1 MFVDMTAD
9 IAHTLHPHRQLLVA
23 FSGGLDSTV
32 LLHQLV
38 LLREQDPS
46 LTLRAVHV
54 HHGLSAHAD
63 DWVAHCRQIC
73 QQWQVPLVVHH
84 VTLARGGLGVEAHAR
99 AARYQAFQDTL
110 NAGEVLVT
118 AQHQDDQCE
127 TLLLALKRGS
137 GPTGLSAMAPSSAFA
152 GSRLLRPLL
161 NETRES
167 LRQWALAHQLS
178 WIEDES
184 NQDDTYDRN
193 FLRLRVIPVLRERW
207 PHFSEAVARSASLC
221 AEQEQLLD
229 EMLAAELASLV
240 AEDGSL
246 AIAPLATM
254 SPPRR
259 AALLRRWLAGQQ
271 APMPAREVPERLWH
285 EVALAREDASPC
297 LRLGEFTV
305 RRFQQRLYWVKYLPG
320 YGYAK
325 ASEEVKAKWGK
336 MIENYLHTSKQLKAV
351 FLLIDIRHDPSAND
365 RMMYEWM
372 VYQGFAP
379 IIIATK
385 LDKIKR
391 SQIQKNVKAIRE
403 GLNVQPGTTII
414 PFSAETKQGRDE
426 IWELIDSF
434 VLPQEEK

>member
-285 EVALAREDASPC
+285 EVALAREDASP
-297 LRLGEFTV
+297 LSAAGGIYRPPFSTAFVLGEV
-305 RRFQQRLYWVKYLPG
+305 SSRSDGQRSALARLAPAAAAGGRSRRADAAARRQAAP
-320 YGYAK
+320 
-325 ASEEVKAKWGK
+325 
-336 MIENYLHTSKQLKAV
+336 AV
-351 FLLIDIRHDPSAND
+351 GRMSRSPSA
-365 RMMYEWM
+365 
-372 VYQGFAP
+372 FAP
-379 IIIATK
+379 AATCI
-385 LDKIKR
+385 LSGAMADASLRSSGRSWALLRGDETPRRCCFTAKR
-391 SQIQKNVKAIRE
+391 R
-403 GLNVQPGTTII
+403 
-414 PFSAETKQGRDE
+414 
-426 IWELIDSF
+426 
-434 VLPQEEK
+434 LPQRTICL

>member
-1 MFVDMTAD
+1 MFVVMTAD

-73 QQWQVPLVVHH
+73 QQWQVPLVVHR

-152 GSRLLRPLL
+152 DSRLLRPLL

-193 FLRLRVIPVLRERW
+193 FLRLRVIPLLRERW

-229 EMLAAELASLV
+229 EILAAELASLV

-246 AIAPLATM
+246 AIAPLTSM
-254 SPPRR
+254 SSPRR
-259 AALLRRWLAGQQ
+259 AGCCVAGSPGSGRRCLPARCRSASGTRWRWRGK
-271 APMPAREVPERLWH
+271 MPAPACGW
-285 EVALAREDASPC
+285 
-297 LRLGEFTV
+297 GN
-305 RRFQQRLYWVKYLPG
+305 LP
-320 YGYAK
+320 
-325 ASEEVKAKWGK
+325 SV
-336 MIENYLHTSKQLKAV
+336 V
-351 FLLIDIRHDPSAND
+351 FSNACT
-365 RMMYEWM
+365 
-372 VYQGFAP
+372 G
-379 IIIATK
+379 
-385 LDKIKR
+385 
-391 SQIQKNVKAIRE
+391 
-403 GLNVQPGTTII
+403 
-414 PFSAETKQGRDE
+414 
-426 IWELIDSF
+426 
-434 VLPQEEK
+434 

>member
-1 MFVDMTAD
+1 MRNPA
-9 IAHTLHPHRQLLVA
+9 A
-23 FSGGLDSTV
+23 
-32 LLHQLV
+32 
-38 LLREQDPS
+38 
-46 LTLRAVHV
+46 
-54 HHGLSAHAD
+54 
-63 DWVAHCRQIC
+63 
-73 QQWQVPLVVHH
+73 
-84 VTLARGGLGVEAHAR
+84 GV
-99 AARYQAFQDTL
+99 
-110 NAGEVLVT
+110 
-118 AQHQDDQCE
+118 
-127 TLLLALKRGS
+127 KRGS

-285 EVALAREDASPC
+285 EVALARKMPAPVCGWGIYRPPFSTAFV
-297 LRLGEFTV
+297 LGEV
-305 RRFQQRLYWVKYLPG
+305 SSRSDGQRSALARLAPAAAAGGRSRRADAAARRQAAP
-320 YGYAK
+320 
-325 ASEEVKAKWGK
+325 
-336 MIENYLHTSKQLKAV
+336 AV
-351 FLLIDIRHDPSAND
+351 
-365 RMMYEWM
+365 
-372 VYQGFAP
+372 G
-379 IIIATK
+379 
-385 LDKIKR
+385 
-391 SQIQKNVKAIRE
+391 
-403 GLNVQPGTTII
+403 G
-414 PFSAETKQGRDE
+414 
-426 IWELIDSF
+426 
-434 VLPQEEK
+434 

>member
-1 MFVDMTAD
+1 MAG
-9 IAHTLHPHRQLLVA
+9 AA
-23 FSGGLDSTV
+23 GGASCDVS
-32 LLHQLV
+32 Q
-38 LLREQDPS
+38 
-46 LTLRAVHV
+46 
-54 HHGLSAHAD
+54 
-63 DWVAHCRQIC
+63 
-73 QQWQVPLVVHH
+73 
-84 VTLARGGLGVEAHAR
+84 GGLGVEAHAR

-152 GSRLLRPLL
+152 DSRLLRPLL

-246 AIAPLATM
+246 AITPLTSM
-254 SPPRR
+254 SPPSRGAAASLARR
-259 AALLRRWLAGQQ
+259 AAGAD
-271 APMPAREVPERLWH
+271 ASPEVPERLWH

-297 LRLGEFTV
+297 LRLGDFTV

-320 YGYAK
+320 QTESVQHWPDWRQPLRLADGLGELMLQPGGRLRPPSADEPVTVRFRASGHLHIVGRHGGRKLKKIWQELGVPPWRRDTTPLLFYGETPIA
-325 ASEEVKAKWGK
+325 AADDLFVTTEGEVKDG
-336 MIENYLHTSKQLKAV
+336 
-351 FLLIDIRHDPSAND
+351 
-365 RMMYEWM
+365 
-372 VYQGFAP
+372 
-379 IIIATK
+379 
-385 LDKIKR
+385 
-391 SQIQKNVKAIRE
+391 E
-403 GLNVQPGTTII
+403 GVRLSWRKTG
-414 PFSAETKQGRDE
+414 G
-426 IWELIDSF
+426 
-434 VLPQEEK
+434 

>member
-1 MFVDMTAD
+1 MSAD
-9 IAHTLHPHRQLLVA
+9 LPAVA
-23 FSGGLDSTV
+23 GAAGGASRDVS
-32 LLHQLV
+32 
-38 LLREQDPS
+38 P
-46 LTLRAVHV
+46 
-54 HHGLSAHAD
+54 
-63 DWVAHCRQIC
+63 
-73 QQWQVPLVVHH
+73 
-84 VTLARGGLGVEAHAR
+84 GGLGVEAHAR

-118 AQHQDDQCE
+118 AQHRDDQCE

-320 YGYAK
+320 QTDSVQRWPDWRQPLRLADGLGELTLRPGGKLRPPSADEPVTVRFRASGHLHIVGRHGGRKLKKLWQELGVAPWRRDTTPLLFYGETPIA
-325 ASEEVKAKWGK
+325 AADDLFVTTEGEVKDG
-336 MIENYLHTSKQLKAV
+336 
-351 FLLIDIRHDPSAND
+351 
-365 RMMYEWM
+365 
-372 VYQGFAP
+372 
-379 IIIATK
+379 
-385 LDKIKR
+385 
-391 SQIQKNVKAIRE
+391 E
-403 GLNVQPGTTII
+403 GVRLMWRKTG
-414 PFSAETKQGRDE
+414 D
-426 IWELIDSF
+426 
-434 VLPQEEK
+434 

>member
-73 QQWQVPLVVHH
+73 QQWQVPLVVHR

-221 AEQEQLLD
+221 AEQEQL
-229 EMLAAELASLV
+229 
-240 AEDGSL
+240 
-246 AIAPLATM
+246 
-254 SPPRR
+254 
-259 AALLRRWLAGQQ
+259 
-271 APMPAREVPERLWH
+271 
-285 EVALAREDASPC
+285 
-297 LRLGEFTV
+297 
-305 RRFQQRLYWVKYLPG
+305 
-320 YGYAK
+320 
-325 ASEEVKAKWGK
+325 
-336 MIENYLHTSKQLKAV
+336 
-351 FLLIDIRHDPSAND
+351 
-365 RMMYEWM
+365 
-372 VYQGFAP
+372 
-379 IIIATK
+379 
-385 LDKIKR
+385 
-391 SQIQKNVKAIRE
+391 
-403 GLNVQPGTTII
+403 
-414 PFSAETKQGRDE
+414 
-426 IWELIDSF
+426 
-434 VLPQEEK
+434 

>member
-1 MFVDMTAD
+1 M
-9 IAHTLHPHRQLLVA
+9 
-23 FSGGLDSTV
+23 
-32 LLHQLV
+32 
-38 LLREQDPS
+38 
-46 LTLRAVHV
+46 HV

-73 QQWQVPLVVHH
+73 QQWQVPLVVHR

-285 EVALAREDASPC
+285 EVALARKMPAPVCGWGIYRPPFSTAFV
-297 LRLGEFTV
+297 LGEVSSRSDGQRSALARLAPAAAAGGRSRRADAAARRQLRPPSADEPVTV
-305 RRFQQRLYWVKYLPG
+305 RFRASGHLHIVGRHGGRKLKKLWQELGVAPWRRDTTPLLF
-320 YGYAK
+320 YGETPIA
-325 ASEEVKAKWGK
+325 AADDLFVTTEGEVKDG
-336 MIENYLHTSKQLKAV
+336 
-351 FLLIDIRHDPSAND
+351 
-365 RMMYEWM
+365 
-372 VYQGFAP
+372 
-379 IIIATK
+379 
-385 LDKIKR
+385 
-391 SQIQKNVKAIRE
+391 E
-403 GLNVQPGTTII
+403 GVRLMWRKTG
-414 PFSAETKQGRDE
+414 D
-426 IWELIDSF
+426 
-434 VLPQEEK
+434 